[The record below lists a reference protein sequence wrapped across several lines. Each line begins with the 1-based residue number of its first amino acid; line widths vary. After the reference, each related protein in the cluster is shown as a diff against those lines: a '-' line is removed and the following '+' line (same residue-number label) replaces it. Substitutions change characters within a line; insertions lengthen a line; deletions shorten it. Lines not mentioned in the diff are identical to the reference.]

1 MTEHNADLSKLLSLD
16 KTITSQL
23 NLSSVLQEASQ
34 AVSKATLPFSQSQV
48 FLLLPGTSVT
58 RALEIGNNPL
68 FYRAR

>member
-1 MTEHNADLSKLLSLD
+1 MTEHSADLSKLLSLD

-23 NLSSVLQEASQ
+23 NW
-34 AVSKATLPFSQSQV
+34 AVFFKKHHMQSAVQNSQSQV
-48 FLLLPGTSVT
+48 FLLLPRTSVM